1 MVTDQLRI
9 RIPSNATLP
18 AAHLPRHQSV
28 RQAERVILWLLLI
41 GLTASLLYVTV
52 DLVLAWASGLG
63 PHPLGPLP
71 HPHPV
76 PNPSPVPPGN

>member
-1 MVTDQLRI
+1 MVTDQLRTGFV
-9 RIPSNATLP
+9 SNANLP

-28 RQAERVILWLLLI
+28 RQAEHVILWLLLI
-41 GLTASLLYVTV
+41 GLTAALLYVTV
-52 DLVLAWASGLG
+52 DLVLAWATVG

-76 PNPSPVPPGN
+76 TNPSPVPPES